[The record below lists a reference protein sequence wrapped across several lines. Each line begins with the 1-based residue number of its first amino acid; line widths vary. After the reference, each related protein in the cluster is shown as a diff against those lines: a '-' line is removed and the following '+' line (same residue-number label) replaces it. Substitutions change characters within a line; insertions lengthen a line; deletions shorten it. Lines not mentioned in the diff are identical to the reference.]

1 MNERKFNY
9 TGDFR
14 FDYDFIDDLR
24 TFMMYCEAKYEHRF
38 LEWFDDMSD
47 WTKIDAKTLFTFYRY
62 FEAGHCANHEKVS
75 ALDYAFHFFDL
86 PFDLSECRDVYC
98 KNFDRFSLLCFTP
111 NHVSSWKYMYVNEQR
126 NVAIPLQIWSGRAG
140 KLSGKSCGYK
150 FWIGAFRAVE
160 KCNGF
165 KNCYTCW
172 EITFANSS
180 VEFYICQDCHGKF
193 KIEMP
198 PTEFFLPEPKTVVT
212 GCGRGVC
219 LGNQWVIKRSPI
231 LVPIPLEK
239 TIGETK

>member
-14 FDYDFIDDLR
+14 FDFDFIDDLK
-24 TFMMYCEAKYEHRF
+24 TFMMYCEAKNEHKSMI
-38 LEWFDDMSD
+38 WSD
-47 WTKIDAKTLFTFYRY
+47 WPKMDAKTLFTFYRY
-62 FEAGHCANHEKVS
+62 FEAGHCVDHKIVS
-75 ALDYAFHFFDL
+75 VLDYAFHFFDL
-86 PFDLSECRDVYC
+86 PFDLSDCEDVYC
-98 KNFDRFSLLCFTP
+98 KNFERFYLLCFTP
-111 NHVSSWKYMYVNEQR
+111 TYKSSWKYMYVNEQR
-126 NVAIPLQIWSGRAG
+126 KVAIPLQIWSGG
-140 KLSGKSCGYK
+140 TESKEKLRSYK

-160 KCNGF
+160 KCKRF

-180 VEFYICQDCHGKF
+180 VEFYVGQDCRGKF

-198 PTEFFLPEPKTVVT
+198 PTEFFLPEHETVVN

-239 TIGETK
+239 TTGETK